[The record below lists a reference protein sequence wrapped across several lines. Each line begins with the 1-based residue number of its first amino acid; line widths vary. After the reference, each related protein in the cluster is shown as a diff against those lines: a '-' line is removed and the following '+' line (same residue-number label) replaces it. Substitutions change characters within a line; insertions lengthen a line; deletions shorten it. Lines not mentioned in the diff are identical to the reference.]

1 MTSNPLDPAMDRM
14 SVAPDPQADD
24 ENKGPAHSADA
35 GTDASIEERLAR
47 DPASKDA
54 RLDRALDE
62 SMDASDPP
70 ASTQPIHNHQIP
82 ESSGYDAQAE
92 AARAEAAPADAQH
105 AEAEDKPDRG
115 LVDKALHKLGLD

>member
-1 MTSNPLDPAMDRM
+1 MTNNPLDPAMDRM

-24 ENKGPAHSADA
+24 EAKGAVHSADA

-70 ASTQPIHNHQIP
+70 ASTQPIHNNQIP
-82 ESSGYDAQAE
+82 ESSGYDAKAE
-92 AARAEAAPADAQH
+92 ADRAESKDGAPK
-105 AEAEDKPDRG
+105 EDRG
-115 LVDKALHKLGLD
+115 LIDKALHKLGLD

>member
-1 MTSNPLDPAMDRM
+1 MTNNPLDPAMDRM
-14 SVAPDPQADD
+14 SVAPDPRADD
-24 ENKGPAHSADA
+24 EAKGAVHSADA

-70 ASTQPIHNHQIP
+70 ASTQPVHNNQIP
-82 ESSGYDAQAE
+82 ESSGYDAK
-92 AARAEAAPADAQH
+92 
-105 AEAEDKPDRG
+105 AEAERSAGQQNAPKEDRG
-115 LVDKALHKLGLD
+115 LIDKALHKLGID

>member
-1 MTSNPLDPAMDRM
+1 MTNNPLDSAMDRM
-14 SVAPDPQADD
+14 SVAPDPRADD
-24 ENKGPAHSADA
+24 DAAKGPVHSSDA
-35 GTDASIEERLAR
+35 GTDGSIEERLAR

-82 ESSGYDAQAE
+82 ESSGYDAKAE
-92 AARAEAAPADAQH
+92 ADRAQAVPESGDKAD
-105 AEAEDKPDRG
+105 KG
-115 LVDKALHKLGLD
+115 LIDKALHKLGLD

>member
-14 SVAPDPQADD
+14 SVAPDPRADD
-24 ENKGPAHSADA
+24 DAAKGPVHSADA
-35 GTDASIEERLAR
+35 GTDGSIEERLAR

-70 ASTQPIHNHQIP
+70 ASTQPVHNHQIP

-92 AARAEAAPADAQH
+92 ADRAAAQH